1 MDYTYCCYTPGYVLY
16 LLLLYS
22 RVWTILTA
30 IILQVWTILTAVI
43 LQNFHQSVSFGGCS
57 NPDPIPDPKLRGEEM
72 FGLDGE
78 VYAYADFD
86 RQEAIYPQPEFVD
99 HITYPGSYYEAV
111 SNQNTCRYN
120 LRVLNEKMKEFPLPL
135 EPPGDPLLYPRA
147 HLRPLQPNTLVCRAS
162 GFYPAPVVFSWT
174 RDRQNI
180 SSSSVSQAFPHSDGT
195 FTQFSTIKL
204 LPQEGEVYSCSL
216 EHPALRERAT
226 RLWTVQFQSPSL
238 APSVFCAVG
247 LALGLVGV
255 AVGTFFL
262 VKGNKCR

>member
-1 MDYTYCCYTPGYVLY
+1 MDYTYCYYTPGYGLY

-22 RVWTILTA
+22 RVCTILTA
-30 IILQVWTILTAVI
+30 II

-135 EPPGDPLLYPRA
+135 DRPQTHMTPIMA

-226 RLWTVQFQSPSL
+226 RLWNTQWNVDPSL

>member
-1 MDYTYCCYTPGYVLY
+1 MDYTYCYYTPGYGLY

-22 RVWTILTA
+22 RVCTILT
-30 IILQVWTILTAVI
+30 
-43 LQNFHQSVSFGGCS
+43 SVSFGGCS

-216 EHPALRERAT
+216 EHPKMLLLFIFFYFIFFLCGPVSNTSRPGT
-226 RLWTVQFQSPSL
+226 

>member
-1 MDYTYCCYTPGYVLY
+1 MDYTYCCYTPGYGLY

-22 RVWTILTA
+22 RVWTILTYGLYLYYA
-30 IILQVWTILTAVI
+30 IPSD
-43 LQNFHQSVSFGGCS
+43 FHQSVSFGGCS

-216 EHPALRERAT
+216 EHPALRER
-226 RLWTVQFQSPSL
+226 FQSPSL

>member
-1 MDYTYCCYTPGYVLY
+1 MDYTDCYYTPEYGLY
-16 LLLLYS
+16 LYY
-22 RVWTILTA
+22 A
-30 IILQVWTILTAVI
+30 IPSD
-43 LQNFHQSVSFGGCS
+43 FHQSVSFGGCS

-226 RLWTVQFQSPSL
+226 RLWSEYRSYTTRAEKHSPSL

>member
-1 MDYTYCCYTPGYVLY
+1 MYYTYCYYTPEYGLY

-22 RVWTILTA
+22 RYGLY
-30 IILQVWTILTAVI
+30 LL
-43 LQNFHQSVSFGGCS
+43 VSFGGCS

-226 RLWTVQFQSPSL
+226 RLKRIEAGFQSPSL

>member
-1 MDYTYCCYTPGYVLY
+1 MDYTDCYYTPEYGLY
-16 LLLLYS
+16 LYY
-22 RVWTILTA
+22 A
-30 IILQVWTILTAVI
+30 IPSD
-43 LQNFHQSVSFGGCS
+43 FHQSVSFGGCS

-120 LRVLNEKMKEFPLPL
+120 LRLQHFWCVATCSPAQNWKNQEDYEIL